1 MISHIVLSFT
11 LSYVF
16 SRKTQESLFGLLYN
30 SAMTEKVVIDES
42 FHGEVPMAS
51 DYHLTI
57 IEEDCGD
64 GTIKRVVLTTELPAT
79 GDNTIK
85 IVQKLEKPRLP

>member
-1 MISHIVLSFT
+1 
-11 LSYVF
+11 
-16 SRKTQESLFGLLYN
+16 
-30 SAMTEKVVIDES
+30 MTEWVVIDET
-42 FHGEVPMAS
+42 FHGEVPVAP

-57 IEEDCGD
+57 IDEDCGD

-85 IVQKLEKPRLP
+85 IVQELEKPKLP